1 MTNDNFWDKEEEI
14 ATLSKG
20 RGSEYRISKVTLKK
34 REFIS
39 LREWTEDTAGEMRPT
54 RKGVAI
60 PMDLAEQVGAAV
72 LKGSGAVFTLESE
85 ESSDA

>member
-1 MTNDNFWDKEEEI
+1 MTNNDFWDKDEEI
-14 ATLSKG
+14 ATISKG
-20 RGSEYRISKVTLKK
+20 KGSEYRISKVAMKG

-39 LREWTEDTAGEMRPT
+39 LREWTEDNIEEMRPT
-54 RKGVAI
+54 KKGVVI

-85 ESSDA
+85 EASDA

>member
-1 MTNDNFWDKEEEI
+1 
-14 ATLSKG
+14 
-20 RGSEYRISKVTLKK
+20 
-34 REFIS
+34 
-39 LREWTEDTAGEMRPT
+39 
-54 RKGVAI
+54 GVAI